1 MAKKDYNQQFW
12 ENRNAWL
19 YELARD
25 ARLSANAVR
34 IGLIIG
40 TFVSADN
47 RETVKP
53 GYAWLMKAAGINSK
67 TTIASAIRQLIEF
80 RYLDAMRRQRMNTA
94 YSLPF
99 DGETCWKRGFENPQ
113 SPENGL

>member
-1 MAKKDYNQQFW
+1 MSRKDYNQQFW

-34 IGLIIG
+34 IGLLIG
-40 TFVSADN
+40 TFVSADR
-47 RETVKP
+47 RESVKP
-53 GYAWLMKAAGINSK
+53 GYAWLMKASGINSK
-67 TTIASAIRQLIEF
+67 TTISNAIHALIGHG
-80 RYLDAMRRQRMNTA
+80 YLDAMKRQRMNTA

-99 DGETCWKRGFENPQ
+99 DGCDCWAKRSENPQ